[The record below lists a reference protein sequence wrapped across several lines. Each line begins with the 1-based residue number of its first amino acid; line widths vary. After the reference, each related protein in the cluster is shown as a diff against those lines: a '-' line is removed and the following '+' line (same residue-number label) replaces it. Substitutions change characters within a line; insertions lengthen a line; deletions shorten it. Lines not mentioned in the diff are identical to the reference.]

1 MTRRCTVSGEPT
13 DTGAID
19 RNCGAEPSN
28 IDAAVSRYPLST
40 VGSGKPCEVVDEQ
53 PNNQPRL
60 ARSGDAEPEDLT
72 RAALS
77 QAQYITNKSPR
88 ARKRRRSGDAARN
101 GGYSGAAPDDRDPQR
116 LGSVLGGLVEER
128 GWQRPIADARVF
140 ADWASLVGADI
151 AAHCQP
157 ANLHEGELRVSAE
170 STAWATQL
178 RLMAGQLLASL
189 ARELG
194 PHTVRKVIITGPV
207 GPSWKHGLRSVRDGR
222 GPRDTYG

>member
-1 MTRRCTVSGEPT
+1 VSGEPT
-13 DTGAID
+13 DNNPVD
-19 RNCGAEPSN
+19 PDCGAEDPTV
-28 IDAAVSRYPLST
+28 DAAVSRYPLST
-40 VGSGKPCEVVDEQ
+40 VGSGKPYEVVDEQ
-53 PNNQPRL
+53 PNNQRRS
-60 ARSGDAEPEDLT
+60 ARSGGDEPEDLT

-77 QAQYITNKSPR
+77 QAQYITIKSPR
-88 ARKRRRSGDAARN
+88 GRKRRRGGDAANSGRT
-101 GGYSGAAPDDRDPQR
+101 GGYSGAAPDDRDPQQ

-157 ANLHEGELRVSAE
+157 ANLHEGELRISAE

-207 GPSWKHGLRSVRDGR
+207 GPTWKHGLRSVRDGR